1 MTRRFD
7 TFVISRVKRLDSRDR
22 ALVSSC
28 MPPLDDAERSRQYHA
43 ISDAFL
49 ALGPRFPEVATRAGT
64 DAQTVQNVWNRG
76 ISALGLP
83 PISTTYQKHLIARRT
98 ALHRGNGSAASTG
111 AADAVCLVSAVQET
125 AADVPGQEADILA
138 AFRHNVSSAL
148 GLSSQ
153 ILVALRRVAV
163 KVADRIATNLEESPH
178 VGMETL
184 LGPLETLSKSTAA
197 LSTATKQV
205 FEMQRLLVGAPQQ
218 ITEHRTSEESQEK
231 IKMLL
236 RVAEMMRDNRLD
248 ASAPERRV
256 IDAVPYEGEESNASP
271 PVAMTT
277 SGTKAA

>member
-1 MTRRFD
+1 
-7 TFVISRVKRLDSRDR
+7 
-22 ALVSSC
+22 
-28 MPPLDDAERSRQYHA
+28 
-43 ISDAFL
+43 
-49 ALGPRFPEVATRAGT
+49 
-64 DAQTVQNVWNRG
+64 
-76 ISALGLP
+76 
-83 PISTTYQKHLIARRT
+83 
-98 ALHRGNGSAASTG
+98 
-111 AADAVCLVSAVQET
+111 VCLVSAVQET